1 MGSHRCAEAAPEGC
15 MHLRFVRLGW
25 VHAQTFGLTRQ
36 TCDRLSAM
44 LPNGVR
50 LGSRWMG
57 GGCKMSHLG

>member
-1 MGSHRCAEAAPEGC
+1 MGSHRCAEAAPKGC